1 MKSIEVMITPDG
13 KTLIQTQGFLGASCR
28 QASKF
33 LEEALG
39 QRISESLTA
48 QFYQQESAQRVAR
61 QEE

>member
-39 QRISESLTA
+39 QRISESMTA
-48 QFYQQESAQRVAR
+48 QFYQQESAQRVVR
-61 QEE
+61 QED

>member
-1 MKSIEVMITPDG
+1 MKIEVMITPDG

-48 QFYQQESAQRVAR
+48 QFYQQESAQRVVR
-61 QEE
+61 QED